1 MNAKPLNMKKY
12 ILAGLVFMSTQ
23 VWAQQTINGT
33 IMHDGEERD
42 YILYV
47 PDIYNPANP
56 TPLVF
61 NLHGYTSNA
70 EQQMLY
76 GTFTSIADTA
86 GFLVVHPNG
95 LLDNTGTTHWNSGW
109 GTGVDDVG
117 FLSALIDSLAADYTI
132 NLNRVYS
139 TGMSNGGFMSYHLA
153 CELSHRIAAIASV
166 TGTMAINSTNTCG
179 ASHPTPVMEI
189 HGTADPTVPYD
200 GNASMTPI
208 PMVLLHWVQ
217 FNNCSPDPVVTP
229 VPDVNTID
237 GCTAEHLLY
246 PGGDNGVEVEH
257 YKIIDGGHTWPGAI
271 LPIGVTNYDF
281 DASEVIWQFFNQ
293 YDINGRIVGI
303 QDEINEVGLNLF
315 PNPGNGLT
323 TLQLDQA
330 ASENLLVEVYDNK
343 GVVVAAYHMVAG
355 SNKLML
361 SIESEHSGIYLIRI
375 SGKKFSTTKRLVV
388 K

>member
-1 MNAKPLNMKKY
+1 MKKY
-12 ILAGLVFMSTQ
+12 LIAAMVLLSTQ
-23 VWAQQTINGT
+23 AWAQQTINGT

-47 PDIYNPANP
+47 PEVYDPSNAV
-56 TPLVF
+56 PLVL

-76 GTFTSIADTA
+76 GNFRSIADTA
-86 GFLVVHPNG
+86 NFLLVHPNG

-109 GTGVDDVG
+109 GTGIDDVG
-117 FLSALIDSLAADYTI
+117 FLSSLIDSLAVDYSI
-132 NLNRVYS
+132 NLDRVYS

-166 TGTMAINSTNTCG
+166 TGTMAMNTTNTCG

-200 GNASMTPI
+200 GNATMTPI
-208 PMVLLHWVQ
+208 PVVLLHWVQ
-217 FNNCSPDPVVTP
+217 YNNCSPDPVVTP

-257 YKIIDGGHTWPGAI
+257 YRIIGGGHTWPGAI

-281 DASEVIWQFFNQ
+281 NASEVIWQFFDQ
-293 YDINGRIVGI
+293 YDINGRVVGI
-303 QDEINEVGLNLF
+303 QDELNGIGLNLF
-315 PNPGNGLT
+315 PNPGNGIAL
-323 TLQLDQA
+323 LQLDQA
-330 ASENLLVEVYDNK
+330 TAENLLVEVYDNK
-343 GVVVAAYHMVAG
+343 GALVATSTMPAG
-355 SNKLML
+355 SHSLKL
-361 SIESEHSGIYLIRI
+361 SRETEHPGIYLVKI
-375 SGKKFSTTKRLVV
+375 SGSEFSTTKRLVV